1 MTRSSEIYQQVTDR
15 MVATLERGTSP
26 WAKPWIAGGR
36 PKSMSTGKFYKGINP
51 FLLSMTAQERGYLSP
66 WWGTFNQIQEQGG
79 NVRKGE
85 NQANDRGATTVM
97 LWKDYVRKDAEPV
110 RNERTGELEL
120 PLSFVASAF
129 RVFNA
134 EQCEGLPEKYT
145 APARQIEHEQV
156 PEPQAVLDA
165 YHGQAQ
171 GPKIRHDV
179 HGKAHYI
186 PAQDT
191 VHIPPMEEH
200 KSDGHYYATR
210 FHEAT
215 HSTGHADRLAR
226 PGITE
231 LSEKGHGFGSHPYGI
246 EELCAEMGAAFLCA
260 ETGIDA
266 ERVTENSA
274 AYLSSWI
281 QTIKGEPKMV
291 VQAASHAGRAAELIT
306 EPECQATREPIVTV
320 RVPEREAELEAV

>member
-1 MTRSSEIYQQVTDR
+1 MSKSQEIYQQVTDR
-15 MVATLERGTSP
+15 IVAALEQGTAP
-26 WAKPWIAGGR
+26 WAKPWVAGGR
-36 PKSMSTGKFYKGINP
+36 PKSMSTGKFYQGINP
-51 FLLSMTAQERGYLSP
+51 ILLGMTSQDRGYGSP
-66 WWGTFNQIQEQGG
+66 FWGTFHQIQEFGG

-85 NQANDRGATTVM
+85 NQASGRGATTI
-97 LWKDYVRKDAEPV
+97 LFYKEYVRKDAEPV
-110 RNERTGELEL
+110 PNPRTGELEA
-120 PLSFVASAF
+120 PLSRVASAF

-134 EQCEGLPEKYT
+134 EQCENLPEKYT
-145 APARQIEHEQV
+145 APALQYQHEEV

-165 YHGQAQ
+165 YHGQAG
-171 GPKIRHDV
+171 GPRILHDV
-179 HGKAHYI
+179 HGKANYV

-191 VHIPPMEEH
+191 VHIPPLTEH
-200 KSDGHYYATR
+200 KSAEHYYATR

-231 LSEKGHGFGSHPYGI
+231 LSEKGHGFGSHPYGV

-260 ETGIDA
+260 ETGVDA

-274 AYLSSWI
+274 AYLNSWI

-291 VQAASHAGRAAELIT
+291 VKAASQAGRAAELIT
-306 EPECQATREPIVTV
+306 EPERQATPEPVKII
-320 RVPEREAELEAV
+320 ERQAELEAV